1 MESLPNL
8 TEANFPGLGKT
19 VKMPKTLDTS
29 KPLKVAFKGYSNE
42 RGDFYI
48 RLFLKHTRL

>member
-1 MESLPNL
+1 LDEINVPHPNGDL
-8 TEANFPGLGKT
+8 T